1 MNRIPFG
8 LQVNSSKLVD
18 VHEVPRGIHSG
29 CICPSCRIELV
40 ARQGH
45 KNTWH
50 FAHFTKNKPEE
61 EITQCE
67 YSFYVSVAMMARQLM
82 DSFDICNIQLPLY
95 ERLVSV
101 NGMSEWITITE
112 SREVA
117 LEDISVSQQMYG
129 VDFDVL
135 GKVQGKKKVVPL
147 GLQFE
152 YPERRIDLIQEPV
165 EKPIGILAVDLTE
178 LESLFWEEKEHSL
191 TFKDVLKTFLL
202 DSAEGKRWLFHPKQY
217 REITNAKQALE
228 KKSSHNSLFSQVTYH
243 DRTHTP
249 YSTTRNAHQRTFTC
263 TQCGHNYNFSASYGS
278 RCPRCVQEVEE
289 ADCRPR

>member
-1 MNRIPFG
+1 MKRIPFG

-40 ARQGH
+40 ARQGQ
-45 KNTWH
+45 KKTWH
-50 FAHFTKNKPEE
+50 FAHFTKNKSEE

-82 DSFDICNIQLPLY
+82 DSVDACNIQLPLY

-112 SREVA
+112 SREVT
-117 LEDISVSQQMYG
+117 LKDIFVSQQMYG

-135 GKVQGKKKVVPL
+135 GKVQGKKKMVPL

-152 YPERRIDLIQEPV
+152 YPERRIDLIQVPV
-165 EKPIGILAVDLTE
+165 EKPIGILAVDLTG
-178 LESLFWEEKEHSL
+178 LESLFWEEKDHSN
-191 TFKDVLKTFLL
+191 TFKHVLKTFLL
-202 DSAEGKRWLFHPKQY
+202 DKLEGKRWLFHPNQNS
-217 REITNAKQALE
+217 EIRAAEKELQ
-228 KKSSHNSLFSQVTYH
+228 KKSPRNPLFSQVAYH
-243 DRTHTP
+243 NRTHTP
-249 YSTTRNAHQRTFTC
+249 YSTTRNAQQRTFTC
-263 TQCGHNYNFSASYGS
+263 AQCGHNYNFSASYGS

-289 ADCRPR
+289 AGCRPR